1 MHSITVR
8 AGGRGA
14 PTAIASVAV
23 VAVLSCPCK
32 SFCVAETLRLKFA
45 AFRGVMVRDDSDH
58 PSTLTDVLP
67 VVAVKVLTPSL
78 SVAPTGMALIVSVA
92 RLLLSPAKFLALAP
106 RFNAIGDPATPVTA
120 TGANVGASGLTIIA
134 SVAVVAVLSCPCES
148 FCVAETLRLKFAA
161 FRGVMVRDDSDHPS
175 TLTDVLPV
183 VAVKVLTPSLSVAP
197 TGMALIVSVAKLLL
211 SPAKFLALAPRF
223 KAIGDPSTPL
233 AATGANVGATGLM
246 VTVSLAV
253 AVALRLPCASF
264 SVAAMDSVNSAA
276 FAGVILRL
284 VRVQAAMFVDVL
296 PAVAVK
302 EWPLPSLSTAPTGMA
317 LTTMEAQLL
326 ASPETLL
333 SAAPRFNVTG
343 DPSTPVTATG
353 ANVGASGLTVIASV
367 AVVAV
372 LSCPCESF
380 CVAETLRL
388 KFAAFRGVMVRD
400 DSDHP
405 STLTDVLPVVAV
417 KVLTPS
423 LSVAPTGMALI
434 VSVAR
439 LLLSPARFLALAPR
453 FKAIGD
459 PSTPLAAT
467 GANVGATGLMV
478 TVSLAVAVALRLPC
492 ASFSVAAMDSV
503 NSAAFAGVILRLV
516 RVQAAMFVD
525 VLPAVAVKEWPL
537 PSLST
542 APTGMALTTMEAQ
555 LLASPETLLSAAP
568 RFNVTGDP
576 STPVAATGAMSAPAD

>member
-1 MHSITVR
+1 
-8 AGGRGA
+8 
-14 PTAIASVAV
+14 
-23 VAVLSCPCK
+23 K
-32 SFCVAETLRLKFA
+32 LKFLA
-45 AFRGVMVRDDSDH
+45 LTGVMARDDSDH
-58 PSTLTDVLP
+58 PSTLTDVWP
-67 VVAVKVLTPSL
+67 VVAVRVLTPSL
-78 SVAPTGMALIVSVA
+78 NVAPTGMALIVNVA
-92 RLLLSPAKFLALAP
+92 RLLLSPARFLALAP
-106 RFNAIGDPATPVTA
+106 RFNVT
-120 TGANVGASGLTIIA
+120 
-134 SVAVVAVLSCPCES
+134 
-148 FCVAETLRLKFAA
+148 
-161 FRGVMVRDDSDHPS
+161 
-175 TLTDVLPV
+175 
-183 VAVKVLTPSLSVAP
+183 
-197 TGMALIVSVAKLLL
+197 
-211 SPAKFLALAPRF
+211 
-223 KAIGDPSTPL
+223 GDPSTPL

-317 LTTMEAQLL
+317 LTIMEAQLL

-343 DPSTPVTATG
+343 DPSTPVAATG

-405 STLTDVLPVVAV
+405 STLTDVWPVVAV
-417 KVLTPS
+417 KVWTPS

-453 FKAIGD
+453 FNAIGD
-459 PSTPLAAT
+459 PSTPVLAT
-467 GANVGATGLMV
+467 GANVGATGLTT
-478 TVSLAVAVALRLPC
+478 TVSWAVCPFAVVAISVKSMSLTVTIFSEDKVQPARLIDVFPTLAV
-492 ASFSVAAMDSV
+492 
-503 NSAAFAGVILRLV
+503 N
-516 RVQAAMFVD
+516 
-525 VLPAVAVKEWPL
+525 EWPL
-537 PSLST
+537 PSMSVSPTGIWLIVTVPT
-542 APTGMALTTMEAQ
+542 APVMA
-555 LLASPETLLSAAP
+555 PSAI
-568 RFNVTGDP
+568 VLP
-576 STPVAATGAMSAPAD
+576 STPVFVAAQPKARRPG

>member
-1 MHSITVR
+1 
-8 AGGRGA
+8 
-14 PTAIASVAV
+14 
-23 VAVLSCPCK
+23 K
-32 SFCVAETLRLKFA
+32 LKFLA
-45 AFRGVMVRDDSDH
+45 LTGVMARDDSDH
-58 PSTLTDVLP
+58 PSTLTDVWP
-67 VVAVKVLTPSL
+67 VVAVRVLTPSL
-78 SVAPTGMALIVSVA
+78 NVAPTGMALIVNVA
-92 RLLLSPAKFLALAP
+92 RLLLSPARFLALAP
-106 RFNAIGDPATPVTA
+106 RFNVT
-120 TGANVGASGLTIIA
+120 
-134 SVAVVAVLSCPCES
+134 
-148 FCVAETLRLKFAA
+148 
-161 FRGVMVRDDSDHPS
+161 
-175 TLTDVLPV
+175 
-183 VAVKVLTPSLSVAP
+183 
-197 TGMALIVSVAKLLL
+197 
-211 SPAKFLALAPRF
+211 
-223 KAIGDPSTPL
+223 GDPSTPL

-302 EWPLPSLSTAPTGMA
+302 EWPWPSLSTAPTGMA
-317 LTTMEAQLL
+317 LTTTEAQLL

-333 SAAPRFNVTG
+333 SAAPRFNVTS
-343 DPSTPVTATG
+343 DPSTPVAATG

-372 LSCPCESF
+372 LSCPCESI

-388 KFAAFRGVMVRD
+388 KFASLRGVMARD

-405 STLTDVLPVVAV
+405 STLTDVLPAVAV

-453 FKAIGD
+453 FNAIGD
-459 PSTPLAAT
+459 PATPVAAA

-478 TVSLAVAVALRLPC
+478 TVSLAVTVVLRLPC

-503 NSAAFAGVILRLV
+503 NSAAFAGVILRPV

-537 PSLST
+537 SSLST
-542 APTGMALTTMEAQ
+542 APTGMALTTTEAQ

-568 RFNVTGDP
+568 RFNAIGDP
-576 STPVAATGAMSAPAD
+576 STPVSATGAKVGASGLTVIASVAVVAVLSCPCESICVAETLRLKFASLRGVMARDDSDHPSTLTDVLPAVAVKVLTPSLSVVPTGIALIVSVARLLLSPARFLALAPRFNAIGDPSTPVSAHGTNAGARGLIVTVSLAVTVALRLPCASLSVAAMDSVNSAAFA